1 MRERKNKRW
10 GGRRRRRRKST
21 QMKGSHLN
29 GKTRLILANF
39 GRNEKHKREK
49 KRPITKE
56 KNLTQRKTRI
66 PAPPFNKEYKDC
78 SK

>member
-1 MRERKNKRW
+1 
-10 GGRRRRRRKST
+10 
-21 QMKGSHLN
+21 MKGSHLN

-39 GRNEKHKREK
+39 GRNEKAQTRE

-66 PAPPFNKEYKDC
+66 PAPPFIKNTKIVVNKDNRIDD
-78 SK
+78 